1 MWRWNNPVITEIN
14 FPHNN
19 MKLRGE
25 KCMNILNTLDSTQ
38 PCRVVLIPLPFL
50 FALVL
55 LFSSSFFLPLLLCG
69 SAAGSRSVCRRR
81 TPNNTRCP
89 GAVAME
95 TRTIKR
101 KRKDSEPRQKKI
113 HCVYIWCQNQIWS
126 RTRRKQQQRK
136 QGPIREDTR
145 QRWWCFHR
153 PEAELQRKFPLGK
166 LLVWSFNL
174 SRVCSG
180 GGGQT
185 HGDTDETRSPCR
197 DEFISHQLQ
206 TNKIQ
211 HKVSLRFQL
220 RH

>member
-1 MWRWNNPVITEIN
+1 MWRCNNPVITKIN

-69 SAAGSRSVCRRR
+69 STAGSRSVCRRR

-101 KRKDSEPRQKKI
+101 KRKDSEPRQKKDSLCL
-113 HCVYIWCQNQIWS
+113 HLVSKPDLEPNKKKA
-126 RTRRKQQQRK
+126 TTE

-153 PEAELQRKFPLGK
+153 PEAELQRKFPFGK
-166 LLVWSFNL
+166 LLDWSFNL

-185 HGDTDETRSPCR
+185 HGNTDDTRSPCR